1 MKSEK
6 HRGEVSDKTQYRYII
21 HIYVLFAAT
30 NVFLFVFHLTFSFPV
45 PALLYSFVFFSLSLH
60 LFPFSFV
67 RHGTNESR
75 DGRSIYIHIR
85 MQFRGQIRER
95 ARKVPEKKSGKLLY
109 AKKMCVHVRG
119 FSLVNQIAARVIAAH
134 TRVVD
139 RK

>member
-1 MKSEK
+1 MKNTEERPRIK
-6 HRGEVSDKTQYRYII
+6 HNIGILYI
-21 HIYVLFAAT
+21 YTCYLLPPTFF
-30 NVFLFVFHLTFSFPV
+30 FLFSISLSLFPF
-45 PALLYSFVFFSLSLH
+45 LLYSFVFFSLSLH
-60 LFPFSFV
+60 LFSFSFV
-67 RHGTNESR
+67 RHETNESR

-139 RK
+139 HK